1 MSLSGRAHQAWVVP
15 RRAAVLARM
24 LAERLPP
31 GARVLDVGSG
41 DGAIAARVM
50 EARPDL
56 AIEGV
61 DVLVRAETRIP
72 VHPFDGHLLPFGDG
86 SFDAAMIVD
95 VLHHTDDPAA
105 LLAEAARVAPRAV
118 VLKDH
123 TRDGLLAGPT
133 LRLMDRAGNLRHGVR
148 LPYNYWSEARWRRA
162 FADLGLR
169 VEAWTGRV
177 PLYPPPASWL
187 FGRSLHFVARLSRE

>member
-1 MSLSGRAHQAWVVP
+1 VSLSGRVHQALVVP

-24 LAERLPP
+24 MAERLPP
-31 GARVLDVGSG
+31 HARVLDVGSG

-50 EARPDL
+50 EARPDVR
-56 AIEGV
+56 IEGV
-61 DVLVRAETRIP
+61 DVLVRPSARIP
-72 VHPFDGHLLPFGDG
+72 VRAFDGHVLPFADA

-95 VLHHTDDPAA
+95 VLHHTDDPAE

-123 TRDGLLAGPT
+123 TRDGILAGPT

-148 LPYNYWSEARWRRA
+148 LPYNYWPEARWRGA
-162 FADLGLR
+162 FSGLGLR
-169 VEAWTGRV
+169 VDEWTSRV

-187 FGRSLHFVARLSRE
+187 FGRSLHFVARLSRT